1 MNEPRLVA
9 IAFIAYRYSTFP
21 TNVTTIDTHSS
32 QPHHASALSTMGSD
46 RPSRKRKTISYAE
59 EDDDATFEYHS
70 PPKKA
75 SRTHKSAEAVDL
87 TAASPRKTTLKKD
100 AKRGSDALAEEPS
113 PKKKSKRGND
123 APAEEKRLK
132 RYRPAPPQ
140 SYISIKDRAM
150 TQRLTVLSRERCGTD
165 EVPEEKV
172 VMAGSTG
179 NVYTQHIGLV
189 PSCDCPH
196 ATKGNQCK
204 HIIYVMLRVLKARE
218 DVAYQLALTTTELRE
233 VLKNAPPIPGVETDP
248 TDAQGEQ
255 DGNRKPIEGECP
267 ICYDDLEPDKD
278 AIVYC
283 KASCGN
289 NVHKGCMSKWIAMN
303 RTKATC
309 PYCRATWATDEALEG
324 KLGNIDPSGLERN
337 EDGYVNVAGQLGL
350 SGERDYS
357 TYHQFWVRRQFGSGR
372 RRGEYYDD

>member
-1 MNEPRLVA
+1 
-9 IAFIAYRYSTFP
+9 
-21 TNVTTIDTHSS
+21 
-32 QPHHASALSTMGSD
+32 MGSD
-46 RPSRKRKTISYAE
+46 RPSRKRKTASYAE
-59 EDDDATFEYHS
+59 HDDDAPFEHQS

-75 SRTHKSAEAVDL
+75 TRTRKTTEAVDL
-87 TAASPRKTTLKKD
+87 TANSSERT
-100 AKRGSDALAEEPS
+100 S
-113 PKKKSKRGND
+113 PKKKSKHSSDVSTKEPSPKKRSKRGSD
-123 APAEEKRLK
+123 APAEEKRLR
-132 RYRPAPPQ
+132 RYRAIPPH
-140 SYISIKDRAM
+140 SYTSIKERAM

-165 EVPEEKV
+165 EVPEERV

-179 NVYTQHIGLV
+179 NVYMQQIGLV

-196 ATKGNQCK
+196 AMKGNQCK

-218 DVAYQLALTTTELRE
+218 NVAYQLALTTTELRE

-283 KASCGN
+283 MASCGN
-289 NVHKGCMSKWIAMN
+289 NVHKACMSKWIAMN

-309 PYCRATWATDEALEG
+309 PYCRATWATDEGLEG

-350 SGERDYS
+350 SGERDIS
-357 TYHQFWVRRQFGSGR
+357 TYHQFWVRQHYGHGGRRQFF
-372 RRGEYYDD
+372 DDF